1 MTVLS
6 QLQETAARYKQTY
19 DKVQQEVDE
28 ANEELEDLRAQV
40 DEKDKRIASMAT
52 ELSRLSN
59 VAVLVRVVC

>member
-1 MTVLS
+1 
-6 QLQETAARYKQTY
+6 
-19 DKVQQEVDE
+19 VQQEVDE

-59 VAVLVRVVC
+59 AALLVRIVVG